1 MDCALD
7 EDGTG
12 NSEKKEKE
20 KKVISTIQG
29 MNFEALKKALE
40 NDDVVSWQSAI
51 DSAGVIE

>member
-7 EDGTG
+7 EDSTG

-40 NDDVVSWQSAI
+40 NDDEVSWQSAI
-51 DSAGVIE
+51 DSAGVTE